1 MSGNGPAWYRGF
13 VENRGPGQRVRM
25 AFRLIIK
32 LPRRMVAVADAAATL
47 GLAF

>member
-1 MSGNGPAWYRGF
+1 MSGNGPAWSRGF
-13 VENRGPGQRVRM
+13 VENGGPGQRVRM

-32 LPRRMVAVADAAATL
+32 LPRRMVAVADAAAAL